1 MRWRSRL
8 SAGGASCVQHTCHMP
23 RIIRPGRS
31 GSSFPSAPAGP
42 ADVTARLI
50 GNVLQE
56 SFGQPFVVENR
67 TGAGGVIGTLE
78 AAKSPPDGYTLLMMS
93 NTQTA
98 NELLVPQRKYELMR
112 DLAPIAPVNY
122 SDLVIVVHPSV
133 PAKTLQ
139 EFIAL
144 AKSQPGKLNYASSGQ
159 GTPYHMA
166 GELFK
171 TMAGI
176 DVVHVP
182 YRNSGEARSG
192 VIGGQVQ
199 MMIDAV
205 PAMAP
210 NIGENQVRALATTG
224 KTRSSVLPDVPTV
237 IEAGV
242 PGYEATIWLGL
253 MAPAGT
259 PKPIIDK
266 LNAAVNAAVK
276 RPDIVKLW
284 TEQGAV
290 PMSMTP
296 EEFDKFLR
304 GDIVKW
310 AEVVK
315 KFDKSVN
322 QGHSVRHAAHSIS
335 PQWRRDRGRRRSR
348 SLAARHPAR
357 TARPDRS
364 AFRLRRRRMRR
375 LPCHRRR
382 SRGGLLRHAAVVGR
396 GQGRHHDRGLGQ
408 RRAAASA
415 AARLHRRAG
424 DAMRLL
430 RFRHPDERGGAVDAK
445 SRRPTEAEVSAAL
458 DRNLCRCGS
467 HNRMVRAVL
476 RAACARW
483 RRNDRAL
490 SARNCRSASRPTQD
504 CRPG

>member
-1 MRWRSRL
+1 MTGPRFVLALAAALLTMPVPAANAQDYPSRP
-8 SAGGASCVQHTCHMP
+8 V
-23 RIIRPGRS
+23 RIIVPFGA
-31 GSSFPSAPAGP
+31 GGP
-42 ADVTARLI
+42 ADVTARQI
-50 GNVLQE
+50 GSILQE
-56 SFGQPFVVENR
+56 NFGQPFVVENR
-67 TGAGGVIGTLE
+67 TGAGGVIGTVE

-98 NELLVPQRKYELMR
+98 NESLVPERKYELMR
-112 DLAPIAPVNY
+112 DLAPIAPVNS
-122 SDLVIVVHPSV
+122 SDLVIVVHPQV
-133 PAKTLQ
+133 AAKTLQ

-210 NIGENQVRALATTG
+210 NVAENQVRALATTG
-224 KTRSSVLPDVPTV
+224 NARSTVLPNVPTA
-237 IEAGV
+237 IEAGIS
-242 PGYEATIWLGL
+242 GYEATIWLGL

-259 PKPIIDK
+259 PKAVVDK
-266 LNAAVNAAVK
+266 INAAVNAAIK

-290 PMSMTP
+290 PMSMSP

-315 KFDKSVN
+315 KFADK
-322 QGHSVRHAAHSIS
+322 
-335 PQWRRDRGRRRSR
+335 PQ
-348 SLAARHPAR
+348 
-357 TARPDRS
+357 
-364 AFRLRRRRMRR
+364 
-375 LPCHRRR
+375 
-382 SRGGLLRHAAVVGR
+382 
-396 GQGRHHDRGLGQ
+396 
-408 RRAAASA
+408 
-415 AARLHRRAG
+415 
-424 DAMRLL
+424 
-430 RFRHPDERGGAVDAK
+430 
-445 SRRPTEAEVSAAL
+445 
-458 DRNLCRCGS
+458 
-467 HNRMVRAVL
+467 
-476 RAACARW
+476 
-483 RRNDRAL
+483 
-490 SARNCRSASRPTQD
+490 
-504 CRPG
+504 

>member
-1 MRWRSRL
+1 MIRLRPALALMACLFATTTVPAAPSLAQDYPSRPVKIL
-8 SAGGASCVQHTCHMP
+8 VPFGAG
-23 RIIRPGRS
+23 
-31 GSSFPSAPAGP
+31 GP
-42 ADVTARLI
+42 ADVTARQI
-50 GNVLQE
+50 GSILQE

-67 TGAGGVIGTLE
+67 TGAGGVIGTVE

-98 NELLVPQRKYELMR
+98 NESLVPQRKYELMR
-112 DLAPIAPVNY
+112 DLAPIAPINY
-122 SDLVIVVHPSV
+122 SDLVIVVHPGV

-144 AKSQPGKLNYASSGQ
+144 AKAQPGKLNYASSGQ

-171 TMAGI
+171 AMAGI
-176 DVVHVP
+176 DVLHVP

-210 NIGENQVRALATTG
+210 NIAENQVRALATTG
-224 KTRSSVLPDVPTV
+224 KTRSAVLADVPTAS
-237 IEAGV
+237 EAGV

-259 PKPIIDK
+259 PKAIIDK

-284 TEQGAV
+284 TQQGAV

-315 KFDKSVN
+315 KFDK
-322 QGHSVRHAAHSIS
+322 
-335 PQWRRDRGRRRSR
+335 PQ
-348 SLAARHPAR
+348 
-357 TARPDRS
+357 
-364 AFRLRRRRMRR
+364 
-375 LPCHRRR
+375 
-382 SRGGLLRHAAVVGR
+382 
-396 GQGRHHDRGLGQ
+396 
-408 RRAAASA
+408 
-415 AARLHRRAG
+415 
-424 DAMRLL
+424 
-430 RFRHPDERGGAVDAK
+430 
-445 SRRPTEAEVSAAL
+445 
-458 DRNLCRCGS
+458 
-467 HNRMVRAVL
+467 
-476 RAACARW
+476 
-483 RRNDRAL
+483 
-490 SARNCRSASRPTQD
+490 
-504 CRPG
+504 

>member
-1 MRWRSRL
+1 LAAQKQARQPASAIKPAATEKSRVREVDMIRL
-8 SAGGASCVQHTCHMP
+8 KLAFALATGLFASQIALTSPGLAQDYPSRPVRVIVPFGAG
-23 RIIRPGRS
+23 
-31 GSSFPSAPAGP
+31 GP
-42 ADVTARLI
+42 ADVTARQI
-50 GNVLQE
+50 GSILQE
-56 SFGQPFVVENR
+56 NFGQPFVIENR

-98 NELLVPQRKYELMR
+98 NESLVPQRKYELMR

-122 SDLVIVVHPSV
+122 SDLVIVVHPAV
-133 PAKTLQ
+133 AAKTLQ

-144 AKSQPGKLNYASSGQ
+144 AKTQPGKLNYASSGQ

-171 TMAGI
+171 AMAGI
-176 DVVHVP
+176 DVLHVP

-210 NIGENQVRALATTG
+210 NIADNQVRALATTG
-224 KTRSSVLPDVPTV
+224 KTRSAVLPNVPTAS
-237 IEAGV
+237 EAGV

-259 PKPIIDK
+259 PKPVIDK

-284 TEQGAV
+284 TQQGAV

-315 KFDKSVN
+315 KFDK
-322 QGHSVRHAAHSIS
+322 
-335 PQWRRDRGRRRSR
+335 PQ
-348 SLAARHPAR
+348 
-357 TARPDRS
+357 
-364 AFRLRRRRMRR
+364 
-375 LPCHRRR
+375 
-382 SRGGLLRHAAVVGR
+382 
-396 GQGRHHDRGLGQ
+396 
-408 RRAAASA
+408 
-415 AARLHRRAG
+415 
-424 DAMRLL
+424 
-430 RFRHPDERGGAVDAK
+430 
-445 SRRPTEAEVSAAL
+445 
-458 DRNLCRCGS
+458 
-467 HNRMVRAVL
+467 
-476 RAACARW
+476 
-483 RRNDRAL
+483 
-490 SARNCRSASRPTQD
+490 
-504 CRPG
+504 

>member
-1 MRWRSRL
+1 MTGPRFARAL
-8 SAGGASCVQHTCHMP
+8 ASTLLAATTLLATQCLAQDYPTRP
-23 RIIRPGRS
+23 IRIIVPFGA
-31 GSSFPSAPAGP
+31 GGP

-56 SFGQPFVVENR
+56 NFGQPFVVENR

-98 NELLVPQRKYELMR
+98 NESLVPQRKYELMR
-112 DLAPIAPVNY
+112 DLAPVAPINY
-122 SDLVIVVHPSV
+122 SDLVIVVHPQV

-199 MMIDAV
+199 MMIDAL

-224 KTRSSVLPDVPTV
+224 KMRSTVLPNIPTAG
-237 IEAGV
+237 EAGV
-242 PGYEATIWLGL
+242 SGYEATIWLGL

-259 PKPIIDK
+259 PKPVVDK
-266 LNAAVNAAVK
+266 LNVAVNAAIK
-276 RPDIVKLW
+276 RPEIIKLW
-284 TEQGAV
+284 TEQGVV

-296 EEFDKFLR
+296 EEFDKYLR

-315 KFDKSVN
+315 KF
-322 QGHSVRHAAHSIS
+322 
-335 PQWRRDRGRRRSR
+335 
-348 SLAARHPAR
+348 
-357 TARPDRS
+357 
-364 AFRLRRRRMRR
+364 
-375 LPCHRRR
+375 
-382 SRGGLLRHAAVVGR
+382 
-396 GQGRHHDRGLGQ
+396 
-408 RRAAASA
+408 
-415 AARLHRRAG
+415 G
-424 DAMRLL
+424 DT
-430 RFRHPDERGGAVDAK
+430 P
-445 SRRPTEAEVSAAL
+445 
-458 DRNLCRCGS
+458 
-467 HNRMVRAVL
+467 
-476 RAACARW
+476 
-483 RRNDRAL
+483 
-490 SARNCRSASRPTQD
+490 
-504 CRPG
+504 